1 MAFLPVAVVV
11 AAAADAVAVVVVH
24 LLQRLV
30 PEIQHKVMMVVLVV
44 QLYILTEELVVVELI
59 PQVLIILQVME
70 VLE

>member
-1 MAFLPVAVVV
+1 VDLV
-11 AAAADAVAVVVVH
+11 VVVVH
-24 LLQRLV
+24 LLQHLV
-30 PEIQHKVMMVVLVV
+30 LEIQHKVMMVVLVV